1 MIKNNTMKN
10 IPKKHLIYVIP
21 KNSFFNHGD
30 DGSVMHALGVA
41 EGFAENG
48 WSVNLLSGDGLL
60 GYKEYLPD
68 NVKLTEIDG
77 GEHFLGR
84 LHWPIR
90 LMRRFKKQLKSNNVD
105 VFLIR
110 YAMSK
115 YFLCWLFCSISRR
128 QRITTVLEVN
138 SFAFHHAFIP
148 NPIRWLWGKA
158 EILLSSRF
166 DIVYAVSKALSKSLQ
181 ENKCATMLV
190 TVPNGASSN
199 IIEIRNNEYVTSE
212 QKLRFIYL
220 GTLLQYYD
228 FTIIIAAFQ
237 IFVKRGYDCELH
249 FYGGGKMEQDI
260 RKVSAKELQIVCHGK
275 YKKRDISTFLNRHRD
290 VLIMPP
296 VVRAHM
302 ARSGGLSTKLFE
314 YMSLKLPI
322 IAPAMGEINDIFKDR
337 ENAVLYEYY
346 SEESLADAFELI
358 ATHPQI
364 REKISLNAFS
374 DFIDKHTWRARMSEL
389 IGAFPVV
396 DGKASLGKVVRNE

>member
-1 MIKNNTMKN
+1 MIKNNTIKS

-48 WSVNLLSGDGLL
+48 WSVNLLSGDGLF
-60 GYKEYLPD
+60 GYKEYLTD
-68 NVKLTEIDG
+68 NIKLTEIDG
-77 GEHFLGR
+77 GMHFLWE
-84 LHWPIR
+84 LYWSIR
-90 LMRRFKKQLKSNNVD
+90 LIRKFKKELKGNNAEVL
-105 VFLIR
+105 LIR

-115 YFLCWLFCSISRR
+115 YLLCWIFCSISRR

-138 SFAFHHAFIP
+138 SFAFHHLFIP
-148 NPIRWLWGKA
+148 RPIRWLWGKA
-158 EILLSSRF
+158 EILLLSRF
-166 DIVYAVSKALSKSLQ
+166 DIVYAVSKALSRSLQ
-181 ENKCATMLV
+181 EKKCTTMLV

-212 QKLRFIYL
+212 QKLRFVYL

-228 FTIIIAAFQ
+228 FTIVINAFQ

-249 FYGGGKMEQDI
+249 FYGGGKMENYLRKLSIDESRIVFHGRYKNKDI
-260 RKVSAKELQIVCHGK
+260 GSLLN
-275 YKKRDISTFLNRHRD
+275 KKTDIM
-290 VLIMPP
+290 VLPP
-296 VVRAHM
+296 KTLSDM
-302 ARSGGLSTKLFE
+302 SRSGGLSTKLFE

-337 ENAVLYEYY
+337 ENAVLYECY
-346 SEESLADAFELI
+346 SEESLADALELI

-374 DFIDKHTWRARMSEL
+374 DFIDKHTWRARMSKL
-389 IGAFPVV
+389 IEAFPVV
-396 DGKASLGKVVRNE
+396 D